1 MNDSFRLQEV
11 TDKQVWESFVLQQAH
26 PQFMQSWNAGEHAQQ
41 QNRPFVRF
49 GLSQGETLVS
59 TCFGEIVR
67 ARRGSHL
74 LIPYGPVM
82 SAPSKEIIATW
93 SNLLAEWGRAQQLDF
108 IRFCPFLERT
118 QENELIL
125 ASTRLKRAP
134 IHTLAEYIWLLP
146 LNQEESQLMAGM
158 SKTTRNLIRRAEK
171 EGVRITMST
180 DQADVDK
187 FLTLHRATKDRHQFT
202 PYPDSLF
209 RTQVTA
215 YAKDNQVAVFCA
227 YHQDTLIAS
236 SIVMYYGSMASYHHG
251 ASIPSKIP
259 AAYALQWA
267 AIREAKKRGCTVYN
281 FWGVTDLSDTKHP
294 FYGISLF
301 KTRFGGGPM
310 SLVMSQDLPLS
321 PRYRLTAIIETI
333 RRIRRGFGWRRH

>member
-1 MNDSFRLQEV
+1 MSVYRLQEIN
-11 TDKQVWESFVLQQAH
+11 DKNVWESFVLNQPY
-26 PQFMQSWNAGEHAQQ
+26 PQFMQSWDAGEHARL
-41 QNRPFVRF
+41 QNKPFVRF
-49 GLSQGETLVS
+49 GLYEGDKLVS

-82 SAPSKEIIATW
+82 PHVHEAVVQAW
-93 SNLLAEWGRAQQLDF
+93 SRVLAEWGRGAKLDF
-108 IRFCPFLERT
+108 IRFCPFLPKT
-118 QENELIL
+118 PELESLL
-125 ASTRLKRAP
+125 AKTSLNPAP
-134 IHTLAEYIWLLP
+134 IHTLAEYLWLLP
-146 LNQEESQLMAGM
+146 LGADEPSLLAGM
-158 SKTTRNLIRRAEK
+158 SKTTRNLIRRADK

-180 DQADVDK
+180 DQADVEK

-209 RTQVTA
+209 KTQVQA
-215 YAKDNQVAVFCA
+215 YAQSGHVAVFCA

-236 SIVMYYGSMASYHHG
+236 SIVMYYGIMASYHHG

-267 AIREAKKRGCTVYN
+267 AIREAKRRGCAIYN
-281 FWGVTDLSDTKHP
+281 FWGVTDLADTKHP

-301 KTRFGGGPM
+301 KTRFGGGP
-310 SLVMSQDLPLS
+310 LALIMSQDLPLT
-321 PRYRLTAIIETI
+321 PRYRLTAIIETL